1 MLVLFEKKKKKS
13 ISVCQNSYMI
23 SGFKNKLVKK
33 PTTPRFSTECRGARD
48 SYFSAVP
55 SSMDYHII
63 LPVRSHE
70 QWKCDLFA
78 S

>member
-1 MLVLFEKKKKKS
+1 MLVLFEKKKKS
-13 ISVCQNSYMI
+13 ISVCQNSYRM
-23 SGFKNKLVKK
+23 SGFKNELVKK
-33 PTTPRFSTECRGARD
+33 PTTLRFSAECRGARD

-55 SSMDYHII
+55 SSMDYRII

-70 QWKCDLFA
+70 QWKCHLFA